1 MPRSGRFLLICLL
14 LVLLPVRSLFAA
26 GWMATAEP
34 AHAVQAQAQAQASH
48 CGEHDPAPEA
58 VPAGAC
64 QHCAPCC
71 LAAAPPP
78 LLLPAPTDTAP
89 ADSPRP
95 AATTRWDSV
104 VPALPDPPP
113 RG

>member
-1 MPRSGRFLLICLL
+1 MPRPGRFLLICLL

-26 GWMATAEP
+26 GWMAMDEP
-34 AHAVQAQAQAQASH
+34 AHATQGQVQASH
-48 CGEHDPAPEA
+48 CAEHDPAPES

-78 LLLPAPTDTAP
+78 LLLPTP
-89 ADSPRP
+89 ADTTPAESPRP
-95 AATTRWDSV
+95 AAATRWDSV

>member
-1 MPRSGRFLLICLL
+1 MPRPGRFLLICLL

-26 GWMATAEP
+26 GWMMDAP
-34 AHAVQAQAQAQASH
+34 AHATTSQAQASH
-48 CGEHDPAPEA
+48 CAEHDPAPE
-58 VPAGAC
+58 PQPTGGC

-71 LAAAPPP
+71 LAVAPPP
-78 LLLPAPTDTAP
+78 LLLATPTDKAPTDGP
-89 ADSPRP
+89 Q
-95 AATTRWDSV
+95 AAAEIRWDSV

>member
-26 GWMATAEP
+26 GWMEAAEP
-34 AHAVQAQAQAQASH
+34 VQAAQAQASH
-48 CGEHDPAPEA
+48 CAEHDPTPEA

-78 LLLPAPTDTAP
+78 LLLPTLADTTP
-89 ADSPRP
+89 AESPRP
-95 AATTRWDSV
+95 AAAPRWNSV